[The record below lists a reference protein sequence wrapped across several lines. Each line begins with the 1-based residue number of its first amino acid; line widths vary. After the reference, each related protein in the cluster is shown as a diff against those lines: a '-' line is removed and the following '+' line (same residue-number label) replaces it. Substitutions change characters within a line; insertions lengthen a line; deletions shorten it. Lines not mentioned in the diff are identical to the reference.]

1 MAENKDIGF
10 KLEINGVEKS
20 ISSIKDLKGAIKDLQ
35 DVAENSDIGSEQY
48 KQAVE
53 DLDKLNNQLKEVTQT
68 EKQAAKAAEDLAKA
82 EKEAAKETGDLRKQ
96 FETLEDELFMLAGQG
111 KQNTAEFR
119 ALSNEAAK
127 LNKRIDEVNKSLEG
141 TSSTKTAEGLQS
153 IGGGLNSI
161 KEGLL
166 ELDFGKVK
174 EGLTAAKQ
182 GFVLFGQGAK
192 TALQGVK
199 SALIATG
206 IGALVVALGLIVA
219 YWDDIKAL
227 VTGVSEEQKKLNEAA
242 KENYETEN
250 KKLKSLSSQDN
261 ILKSQGLTEKQIL
274 DLKLKQTDEVIKA
287 AEASLELTIQT
298 QKAEQA
304 AAQRSKTILSGLVN
318 FISLPL
324 TALLRGIDG
333 IGKALGKNF
342 GLMESFQTSITD
354 LILGSD
360 AELEKKQQAEIQSQ
374 RDTIADLKNQRAG
387 YANSINKI
395 DEDARKEAN
404 ETARA
409 NGEKKLADEKKLLDD
424 IQKERLASMKDR
436 DAAAY
441 MQLELDKKRA
451 IEEINATKAS
461 DEIKEQARFSI
472 KQDYIAKV
480 EALDKQIAD
489 KKQAEEDK
497 LKADEEAK
505 RLADLEKEKK
515 FQDELLAIAKEK
527 EAKRLAQEKAA
538 EDARFQIAQN
548 SINSLQGLSDMY
560 FLFKTKNLEK
570 GSAEELKQAKRQ
582 FDINKGLQIASAT
595 IAGIQGVQ
603 NALSATSIL
612 PEPLATAF
620 RISNAI
626 AVGVASAANIA
637 KIAAS
642 QFSVGGGASGGGGA
656 ATPASAPIPS
666 PPTVNTPG
674 ANVEGTRF
682 DQEGNKINNNQTP
695 MIQVN
700 ATVGVDEITAKSN
713 RVQVLENQSKF

>member
-48 KQAVE
+48 KQAIE
-53 DLDKLNNQLKEVTQT
+53 DLEKLNDQLKEVTQT
-68 EKQAAKAAEDLAKA
+68 ERQAAKAAEDLAKA

-111 KQNTAEFR
+111 KQNSEQFRKLSVEAAALNKKIDDVNQSLSGNGTERAEAGFSKFGESLKKLDFKGVAQGAKLMGTALAATGIMLIVQLVGYLISNFDELSKGSGGLAKALKFVGDIIGEILKAGEQMLNFLTDAIGLTSELERTQEAMGKKAIDSFTKSKEALGEQTAEMDRNIKVAKAMGKNTVEMEIEKQKAIIETNKQYLLQLQQMSKTR
-119 ALSNEAAK
+119 AITEEERKLVKEAAK
-127 LNKRIDEVNKSLEG
+127 
-141 TSSTKTAEGLQS
+141 
-153 IGGGLNSI
+153 SI
-161 KEGLL
+161 K
-166 ELDFGKVK
+166 
-174 EGLTAAKQ
+174 
-182 GFVLFGQGAK
+182 
-192 TALQGVK
+192 
-199 SALIATG
+199 
-206 IGALVVALGLIVA
+206 
-219 YWDDIKAL
+219 
-227 VTGVSEEQKKLNEAA
+227 
-242 KENYETEN
+242 
-250 KKLKSLSSQDN
+250 
-261 ILKSQGLTEKQIL
+261 
-274 DLKLKQTDEVIKA
+274 
-287 AEASLELTIQT
+287 
-298 QKAEQA
+298 
-304 AAQRSKTILSGLVN
+304 
-318 FISLPL
+318 
-324 TALLRGIDG
+324 
-333 IGKALGKNF
+333 
-342 GLMESFQTSITD
+342 
-354 LILGSD
+354 D
-360 AELEKKQQAEIQSQ
+360 ANAEIQ
-374 RDTIADLKNQRAG
+374 IIE
-387 YANSINKI
+387 ANANK
-395 DEDARKEAN
+395 EKAATTKTNN
-404 ETARA
+404 ETAKA
-409 NGEKKLADEKKLLDD
+409 NRDKQLADEKKLLDD

-441 MQLELDKKRA
+441 MQLELDKQRA
-451 IEEINATKAS
+451 LEEINATKAS
-461 DEIKEQARFSI
+461 EEIKTQARFSAQ
-472 KQDYIAKV
+472 QDYIAKV
-480 EALDKQIAD
+480 EALDKQIED
-489 KKQAEEDK
+489 KKLADEEK
-497 LKADEEAK
+497 LKADAETK

-570 GSAEELKQAKRQ
+570 GSAEELRQAKRQ

-656 ATPASAPIPS
+656 ATPASAPIPA

-682 DQEGNKINNNQTP
+682 DQEGNKINNQQTP